1 MSNPSPNLCYPV
13 LTPFKLC
20 GVIVKPPAFIQMDAE
35 EAREYQDAGVL
46 GGEDVAGLLPED
58 GDNEHP
64 GQSGKDESDT
74 STDGAPDPAASQT
87 APAGA
92 SGDGAKASTKT
103 RASAKAAA
111 PRKKDAK

>member
-58 GDNEHP
+58 GD
-64 GQSGKDESDT
+64 ES
-74 STDGAPDPAASQT
+74 SSEQGNGAKESLSPKEG
-87 APAGA
+87 AGA
-92 SGDGAKASTKT
+92 QASPPIKTAAAK
-103 RASAKAAA
+103 KAAA
-111 PRKKDAK
+111 KKGASK